1 MKQGNGSEI
10 SSESVSGAYQCPVVF
25 VLQAT
30 YCPLPWGGG
39 MATDAP
45 TWSRCLVSSL
55 PRHVSVMSPEA
66 LAQAGARGGLV
77 ALERTVDR
85 GKRPGGPDRLHGAQA
100 AGPGTLTPGRPRLP
114 LPSPFRLSRR
124 GPEVVVRRWLRPTAA
139 PSPPTPRGWGGTGQ
153 RVYVLHELRRQY
165 TPPVSQMS

>member
-1 MKQGNGSEI
+1 MTRFHVKQGNGSEI

-77 ALERTVDR
+77 ALEWTVDR
-85 GKRPGGPDRLHGAQA
+85 GKRPGGASVSTGPRQRDRALS
-100 AGPGTLTPGRPRLP
+100 PRGRPRLP
-114 LPSPFRLSRR
+114 LPGPFRLSRR
-124 GPEVVVRRWLRPTAA
+124 GPEVMVRRWLQPTAA
-139 PSPPTPRGWGGTGQ
+139 PRKGLGPKSALRQCQ
-153 RVYVLHELRRQY
+153 RD
-165 TPPVSQMS
+165 PA